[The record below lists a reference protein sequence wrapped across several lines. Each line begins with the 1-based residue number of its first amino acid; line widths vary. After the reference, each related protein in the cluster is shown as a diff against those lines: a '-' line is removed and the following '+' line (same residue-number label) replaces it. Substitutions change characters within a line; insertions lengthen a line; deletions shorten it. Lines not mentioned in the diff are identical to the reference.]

1 MWNIWHTDA
10 FLVVLQSDKKFT
22 MKYIQEK
29 TPEKFQQI
37 VLINYCQIESSR
49 RIRPL
54 STFVYLPINLV

>member
-10 FLVVLQSDKKFT
+10 FLVVLQSDRKFT

-37 VLINYCQIESSR
+37 VLIKLNRRGESG
-49 RIRPL
+49 L
-54 STFVYLPINLV
+54 Y